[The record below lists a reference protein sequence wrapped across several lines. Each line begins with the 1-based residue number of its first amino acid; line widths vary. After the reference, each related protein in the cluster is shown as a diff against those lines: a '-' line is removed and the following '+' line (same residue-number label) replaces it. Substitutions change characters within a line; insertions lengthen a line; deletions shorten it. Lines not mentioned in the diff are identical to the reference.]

1 VGGDPGDVYA
11 AAAVLDHQQDVEAAE
26 EDGVD
31 VGEVDREDR
40 VGLRGEE
47 LSPGRA
53 GASWSGVDPRV
64 LQDRPYGG
72 GGNPVAESDQF
83 ALNASVAPVR
93 VLVGHPQHQGAE
105 GLWGGW
111 TAGLSS
117 WVGPAAGDEV
127 GVPAQ
132 QGSR

>member
-1 VGGDPGDVYA
+1 M
-11 AAAVLDHQQDVEAAE
+11 
-26 EDGVD
+26 
-31 VGEVDREDR
+31 
-40 VGLRGEE
+40 
-47 LSPGRA
+47 
-53 GASWSGVDPRV
+53 
-64 LQDRPYGG
+64 
-72 GGNPVAESDQF
+72 AESDQF

-111 TAGLSS
+111 AAGLSS

-132 QGSR
+132 QGSGCQAPGLVEAGFSRLDGLPGEAGVLV